1 MSIFPKKQTYNYEIY
16 FLRALEIYLKI
27 MYNKLK
33 RFVKFNKMFQGFGD

>member
-1 MSIFPKKQTYNYEIY
+1 MKFI